1 MGPIQPANLQIQL
14 GANPADINYLSGTP
28 FAVTL
33 RAGILI
39 NDVAIDPDNGDA
51 YFSDSPNCREYSA
64 SADDSSHVE

>member
-14 GANPADINYLSGTP
+14 GANPADITYFGFL
-28 FAVTL
+28 TL